1 LNRMSPITII
11 DHASIMTHPSREFPI
26 FLLSSSSYHLQV
38 MCGSSWAVAFVRLY
52 RLFGSDCGT
61 PIGWTTLAAGERGA
75 PGYFILFF
83 PACHLA
89 GSAACRQ
96 LEGAVG
102 RPSVTTWPV
111 ADTSSPTS
119 VRPVAVVLPPSP
131 PEGRHR
137 TKFKPGVVGVYPT
150 IWMYI
155 ISSINAPTVVAAAL
169 QSENL
174 NHWCGTYNS

>member
-11 DHASIMTHPSREFPI
+11 DHASIMTHREFPI

-61 PIGWTTLAAGERGA
+61 PRGWTTLAAGERGA

-96 LEGAVG
+96 LEGAG
-102 RPSVTTWPV
+102 
-111 ADTSSPTS
+111 AS
-119 VRPVAVVLPPSP
+119 VRHKEWRRTATPASGKLKFFEERIKARCLPINEKSD
-131 PEGRHR
+131 
-137 TKFKPGVVGVYPT
+137 TKKQ
-150 IWMYI
+150 I
-155 ISSINAPTVVAAAL
+155 L
-169 QSENL
+169 
-174 NHWCGTYNS
+174 TYK